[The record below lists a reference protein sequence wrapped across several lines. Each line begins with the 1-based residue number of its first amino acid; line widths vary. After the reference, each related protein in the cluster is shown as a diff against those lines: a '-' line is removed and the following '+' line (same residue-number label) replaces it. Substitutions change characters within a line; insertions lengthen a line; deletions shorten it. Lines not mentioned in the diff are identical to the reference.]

1 MVRRQPDASGAGGER
16 PWAGRVV
23 CIHVSNDF
31 RGARVRPFRALVFDP
46 AIAGDMQTLVAPPYD
61 VIGPGYRDALAARS
75 PWNVVG
81 IDLPSIPYDTVAATI
96 ADWTARGVLTR
107 HSDPVMIAWT
117 QEFTLPDGS
126 RRTRRTLVGVVGAE
140 PYAAR
145 VVRPHE
151 RTHAGPKEERLRLMN
166 ATKVQLSPVFGLYPD
181 PAGEAWAAA
190 AVTDDPGAVITDD
203 EGTVHRLWTIEDPE
217 RLAAIEAALAGRW
230 ILIADGH
237 HRYETALAYRD
248 ERRAEDGD
256 GAEDRAYDFVLMGLT
271 SLDDDGLVVL
281 PTHRVL
287 TEWPAA
293 AEDHLTVTALDD
305 ALEALE
311 TALAT
316 APADQVAAGLV
327 LPDRAM
333 LLTAPRS
340 GSTAAER
347 LDLAVLERDLLVPA
361 LGGDQAHLAHE
372 GLLSYTK
379 DARDA
384 WDSVRSGRAA
394 AALIVRHIPTAQVA
408 AVAEEGG
415 VMPQKST
422 YFFPKLL
429 TGVAFQ
435 PLAD

>member
-1 MVRRQPDASGAGGER
+1 
-16 PWAGRVV
+16 
-23 CIHVSNDF
+23 
-31 RGARVRPFRALVFDP
+31 
-46 AIAGDMQTLVAPPYD
+46 
-61 VIGPGYRDALAARS
+61 
-75 PWNVVG
+75 
-81 IDLPSIPYDTVAATI
+81 
-96 ADWTARGVLTR
+96 
-107 HSDPVMIAWT
+107 
-117 QEFTLPDGS
+117 
-126 RRTRRTLVGVVGAE
+126 VVGAE
-140 PYAAR
+140 PYEAR

-190 AVTDDPGAVITDD
+190 AVDGEPDAVITDD
-203 EGTVHRLWTIEDPE
+203 DGTVHRLWTIADPE
-217 RLAAIEAALAGRW
+217 RLTAIEQALAGRW

-248 ERRAEDGD
+248 ERRAEEGDGD
-256 GAEDRAYDFVLMGLT
+256 DERPYDFVLMGLT

-287 TEWPAA
+287 AEWPAG
-293 AEDHLTVTALDD
+293 AEEHLDTAPVDDTVE
-305 ALEALE
+305 ALEA
-311 TALAT
+311 ALAA
-316 APADQVAAGLV
+316 APADLVAAGLV
-327 LPDRAM
+327 LPNRAM
-333 LLTAPRS
+333 LLTTPRA
-340 GSTAAER
+340 GTTAAEQ

-372 GLLSYTK
+372 GLLTYTK

-384 WDSVRSGRAA
+384 WDTVRSGRAA
-394 AALIVRHIPTAQVA
+394 AALIVRHIPSDQVA

-429 TGVAFQ
+429 SGVAFQ
-435 PLAD
+435 PLAE

>member
-1 MVRRQPDASGAGGER
+1 MLSRGADARCQAPGLVGCR
-16 PWAGRVV
+16 
-23 CIHVSNDF
+23 HVTDDF

-46 AIAGDMQTLVAPPYD
+46 SVAGDMQTLVAPPYD
-61 VIGPGYRDALAARS
+61 VIGPEYRDELASRNQ
-75 PWNVVG
+75 WNVVG

-96 ADWTARGVLTR
+96 ADWTQAGVLKR
-107 HSDPVMIAWT
+107 HDQPVMIAWT
-117 QEFTLPDGS
+117 QEFDLPDGS
-126 RRTRRTLVGVVGAE
+126 HRTRRTLVAVVGAE
-140 PYAAR
+140 PYEAR

-166 ATKVQLSPVFGLYPD
+166 ATRVQLSPVFGLYPD

-190 AVTDDPGAVITDD
+190 AVSGEPEAVITDD
-203 EGTVHRLWTIEDPE
+203 DGTVHRLWTITDAGH
-217 RLAAIEAALAGRW
+217 LSAIEQALAGRW

-256 GAEDRAYDFVLMGLT
+256 GDGERAYDFVLMGLT

-287 TEWPAA
+287 KEWPAG
-293 AEDHLTVTALDD
+293 AEDHLDVTPLDNS
-305 ALEALE
+305 LEALE
-311 TALAT
+311 AALAA
-316 APADQVAAGLV
+316 APAGQVAAGLV
-327 LPDRAM
+327 LPDRAV
-333 LLTAPRS
+333 LLTTPRE
-340 GSTAAER
+340 GSSAAER

-372 GLLSYTK
+372 GLLTYTK

-384 WDSVRSGRAA
+384 WDTVRSGGAA
-394 AALIVRHIPTAQVA
+394 AALIVRHIPTDQVA

-429 TGVAFQ
+429 SGVAFQ

>member
-1 MVRRQPDASGAGGER
+1 MF
-16 PWAGRVV
+16 
-23 CIHVSNDF
+23 N
-31 RGARVRPFRALVFDP
+31 P
-46 AIAGDMQTLVAPPYD
+46 AVAGDMQTLVAPPYD
-61 VIGPGYRDALAARS
+61 VIGPEYRDELAGRS
-75 PWNVVG
+75 QWNVVG

-96 ADWTARGVLTR
+96 ADWTSKGVLTR
-107 HSDPVMIAWT
+107 HEQPVMIAWT
-117 QEFTLPDGS
+117 QEFDLPDGT
-126 RRTRRTLVGVVGAE
+126 RRTRKTLVAVVGAE
-140 PYAAR
+140 PYATR

-181 PAGEAWAAA
+181 PAGAAWSAA
-190 AVTDDPGAVITDD
+190 AVSGDPGAVITDD
-203 EGTVHRLWTIEDPE
+203 DGTVHRLWTISDPA
-217 RLAAIEAALAGRW
+217 RLAAIEDALKGRW

-248 ERRAEDGD
+248 ERRAEDGNGGD
-256 GAEDRAYDFVLMGLT
+256 ERAYDSVLMGLT
-271 SLDDDGLVVL
+271 SLHDDGLVVL

-287 TEWPAA
+287 KQWPEG
-293 AEDHLTVTALDD
+293 AETRLTVTTLGDDLDVLQAALD
-305 ALEALE
+305 A
-311 TALAT
+311 

-327 LPDRAM
+327 LSDRTM
-333 LLTAPRS
+333 LLTTPRTGAS
-340 GSTAAER
+340 AATR

-372 GLLSYTK
+372 GLLTYTK

-384 WDSVRSGRAA
+384 WDTVRAGKAK
-394 AALIVRHIPTAQVA
+394 AALIVRPIPTDQVT
-408 AVAEEGG
+408 AVADEGG

>member
-1 MVRRQPDASGAGGER
+1 
-16 PWAGRVV
+16 
-23 CIHVSNDF
+23 VSDDF

-46 AIAGDMQTLVAPPYD
+46 AVAGDMQDLVAPPYD
-61 VIGPGYRDALAARS
+61 VIGPDYRDELASRNQ
-75 PWNVVG
+75 WNVVG

-96 ADWTARGVLTR
+96 ADWTAQGVLKR
-107 HSDPVMIAWT
+107 HDQPVMIAWT
-117 QEFTLPDGS
+117 QEFDLPDGS
-126 RRTRRTLVGVVGAE
+126 HRTRKTIVAVVGAE
-140 PYAAR
+140 PYETR

-190 AVTDDPGAVITDD
+190 AVSGEPDAVITDD
-203 EGTVHRLWTIEDPE
+203 DGTVHRLWTITDAD
-217 RLAAIEAALAGRW
+217 RLAAIEQALAGRW

-237 HRYETALAYRD
+237 HRYETALAYQA
-248 ERRAEDGD
+248 ERRAEDGVGGAD
-256 GAEDRAYDFVLMGLT
+256 GDADGDRAYDFVLMGLT

-287 TEWPAA
+287 KEWPAG
-293 AEDHLTVTALDD
+293 AEEHLDVTPLDDSLD
-305 ALEALE
+305 ALEA
-311 TALAT
+311 ALAA

-327 LPDRAM
+327 LPDRAV
-333 LLTAPRS
+333 LLTTPR
-340 GSTAAER
+340 GGATAAER

-379 DARDA
+379 DSRDA
-384 WDSVRSGRAA
+384 WDAVRSGRAA
-394 AALIVRHIPTAQVA
+394 AALIVRHIPTEQVA

>member
-1 MVRRQPDASGAGGER
+1 MFR
-16 PWAGRVV
+16 
-23 CIHVSNDF
+23 HVTDDF
-31 RGARVRPFRALVFDP
+31 RGARVRPFRALVFNP
-46 AIAGDMQTLVAPPYD
+46 AVAGDMQTLVAPPYD
-61 VIGPGYRDALAARS
+61 VIGPEYRDELAGRS
-75 PWNVVG
+75 QWNVVG

-96 ADWTARGVLTR
+96 ADWTSKGVLTR
-107 HSDPVMIAWT
+107 HEQPVMIAWT
-117 QEFTLPDGS
+117 QEFDLPDGS
-126 RRTRRTLVGVVGAE
+126 RRTRKTLMAVVGAE
-140 PYAAR
+140 PYATR

-181 PAGEAWAAA
+181 PAGAAWSAA
-190 AVTDDPGAVITDD
+190 AVSGDPGAVITDD
-203 EGTVHRLWTIEDPE
+203 DGTVHRLWTISNPA
-217 RLAAIEAALAGRW
+217 RLAAIEDALKGRW

-248 ERRAEDGD
+248 ERRAEDGNGD
-256 GAEDRAYDFVLMGLT
+256 DERAYDSVLMGLT
-271 SLDDDGLVVL
+271 SLHDDGLVVL

-287 TEWPAA
+287 KQWPEG
-293 AEDHLTVTALDD
+293 AETRLTVTTLGDDLDVLQAALD
-305 ALEALE
+305 A
-311 TALAT
+311 

-327 LPDRAM
+327 LADRTM
-333 LLTAPRS
+333 LLTTPRTGAS
-340 GSTAAER
+340 AATR

-361 LGGDQAHLAHE
+361 LGGDQAYLAHE
-372 GLLSYTK
+372 GLLTYTK

-384 WDSVRSGRAA
+384 WDTVRAGKAK
-394 AALIVRHIPTAQVA
+394 AALIVRPIPTDQVA
-408 AVAEEGG
+408 AVADEGG

>member
-1 MVRRQPDASGAGGER
+1 MPGVRP
-16 PWAGRVV
+16 VV
-23 CIHVSNDF
+23 CRHVTDDF

-46 AIAGDMQTLVAPPYD
+46 AVAGDMQTLVAPPYD
-61 VIGPGYRDALAARS
+61 VIGPEYRDELASRNQ
-75 PWNVVG
+75 WNVVG

-96 ADWTARGVLTR
+96 ADWTARGVLKR
-107 HSDPVMIAWT
+107 YDDPVMIAWT
-117 QEFTLPDGS
+117 QEFDLPDGS
-126 RRTRRTLVGVVGAE
+126 HRTRKTLVAAVGAE
-140 PYAAR
+140 PYETR

-181 PAGEAWAAA
+181 PAGDAWAAA
-190 AVTDDPGAVITDD
+190 AITGEPEAVITDD
-203 EGTVHRLWTIEDPE
+203 DGTVHRLWTIHDPA

-256 GAEDRAYDFVLMGLT
+256 GDDERPYDYVLMGLT

-287 TEWPAA
+287 NEWPEGAENHMDAA
-293 AEDHLTVTALDD
+293 PLENSLDALQAALD
-305 ALEALE
+305 A
-311 TALAT
+311 

-327 LPDRAM
+327 LGDRAM
-333 LLTAPRS
+333 LLTTPRT
-340 GSTAAER
+340 GATAAEQ
-347 LDLAVLERDLLVPA
+347 LDLAILERNLLVPA
-361 LGGDQAHLAHE
+361 FGGDQAHLAHE
-372 GLLSYTK
+372 GVLTYTK
-379 DARDA
+379 DAKDA
-384 WDSVRSGRAA
+384 WDTVRSGRAK
-394 AALIVRHIPTAQVA
+394 AALIVRHIPTNQVA

-422 YFFPKLL
+422 YFFPKILS
-429 TGVAFQ
+429 GVAFQ

>member
-1 MVRRQPDASGAGGER
+1 VTD
-16 PWAGRVV
+16 
-23 CIHVSNDF
+23 DF

-46 AIAGDMQTLVAPPYD
+46 SVAGDMQTLVAPPYD
-61 VIGPGYRDALAARS
+61 VIGPEYRDELASRN

-81 IDLPSIPYDTVAATI
+81 IDLPSIPYETVAATI
-96 ADWTARGVLTR
+96 ADWTGRGVLR
-107 HSDPVMIAWT
+107 RCDEPVMIAWT
-117 QEFTLPDGS
+117 QEFDLPDGS
-126 RRTRRTLVGVVGAE
+126 HRTRSTLVAVVGAE
-140 PYAAR
+140 PYEER

-181 PAGEAWAAA
+181 PGGEAWAAA
-190 AVTDDPGAVITDD
+190 AVDGEPDAVITDD
-203 EGTVHRLWTIEDPE
+203 DGTVHRLWTIADPE
-217 RLAAIEAALAGRW
+217 RLTAIEQALAGRW

-248 ERRAEDGD
+248 ERRAEEGD
-256 GAEDRAYDFVLMGLT
+256 GGDERPYDFVLMGLT

-287 TEWPAA
+287 AEWPAG
-293 AEDHLTVTALDD
+293 AEDHLD
-305 ALEALE
+305 AAPVDNTLEALE
-311 TALAT
+311 AALAA
-316 APADQVAAGLV
+316 APADLVAAGLV
-327 LPDRAM
+327 LPDRAL
-333 LLTAPRS
+333 LLTTPRA
-340 GSTAAER
+340 GMTAAER

-372 GLLSYTK
+372 GLLTYTK
-379 DARDA
+379 DAGDA
-384 WDSVRSGRAA
+384 WDAVRSGRAA
-394 AALIVRHIPTAQVA
+394 AALLVRHIPSEQVA

-429 TGVAFQ
+429 SGVAFQ

>member
-1 MVRRQPDASGAGGER
+1 
-16 PWAGRVV
+16 
-23 CIHVSNDF
+23 
-31 RGARVRPFRALVFDP
+31 VFNP
-46 AIAGDMQTLVAPPYD
+46 AVAGDMQTLVAPPYD
-61 VIGPGYRDALAARS
+61 VIGPEYRDELAGRS
-75 PWNVVG
+75 QWNVVG

-96 ADWTARGVLTR
+96 ADWTSKGVLTR
-107 HSDPVMIAWT
+107 HEQPVMIAWT
-117 QEFTLPDGS
+117 QEFDLPDGT
-126 RRTRRTLVGVVGAE
+126 RRTRKTLVAVVGAE
-140 PYAAR
+140 PYATR

-181 PAGEAWAAA
+181 PAGAAWSAA
-190 AVTDDPGAVITDD
+190 AVSGDPGAVITDD
-203 EGTVHRLWTIEDPE
+203 DGTVHRLWTISDPA
-217 RLAAIEAALAGRW
+217 RLAAIEDALKGRW

-248 ERRAEDGD
+248 ERRAEDGNGGD
-256 GAEDRAYDFVLMGLT
+256 ERAYDSVLMGLT
-271 SLDDDGLVVL
+271 SLHDDGLVVL

-287 TEWPAA
+287 KQWPEG
-293 AEDHLTVTALDD
+293 AETRLTVTTLGDDLDVLQAALD
-305 ALEALE
+305 A
-311 TALAT
+311 

-327 LPDRAM
+327 LSDRTM
-333 LLTAPRS
+333 LLTTPRTGAS
-340 GSTAAER
+340 AATR

-372 GLLSYTK
+372 GLLTYTK

-384 WDSVRSGRAA
+384 WDTVRAGKAK
-394 AALIVRHIPTAQVA
+394 AALIVRPIPTDQVT
-408 AVAEEGG
+408 AVADEGG

>member
-1 MVRRQPDASGAGGER
+1 MGAL
-16 PWAGRVV
+16 VST
-23 CIHVSNDF
+23 HVTDDF

-46 AIAGDMQTLVAPPYD
+46 AVAGDLQSLVAPPYD
-61 VIGPGYRDALAARS
+61 VIGPEYRDALQSRS

-81 IDLPSIPYDTVAATI
+81 IDLPSLPYDTVAATI
-96 ADWTARGVLTR
+96 ADWTATGVLRR
-107 HSDPVMIAWT
+107 HDAPVMIAWT
-117 QEFTLPDGS
+117 QEFDLPDGS
-126 RRTRRTLVGVVGAE
+126 HRTRRTIVAVVGAE
-140 PYAAR
+140 PYRTR

-166 ATKVQLSPVFGLYPD
+166 ATAVQLSPVFGLYPD
-181 PAGEAWAAA
+181 AAGEAWAATGA
-190 AVTDDPGAVITDD
+190 QGEPDAVITDD
-203 EGTVHRLWTIEDPE
+203 DGTVHRLWTVHDPD
-217 RLAAIEAALAGRW
+217 RIAAVEHALAGRW

-248 ERRAEDGD
+248 ERRVAEEATDG
-256 GAEDRAYDFVLMGLT
+256 ERPYDFVLMGLT

-287 TEWPAA
+287 AEWPEG
-293 AEDHLTVTALDD
+293 AEEHLDVTPVENS
-305 ALEALE
+305 LEALE
-311 TALAT
+311 AALAA
-316 APADQVAAGLV
+316 APAGKVAAGLV
-327 LPDRAM
+327 LPGRAL
-333 LLTAPRS
+333 LLTAAREGAS
-340 GSTAAER
+340 AAER
-347 LDLAVLERDLLVPA
+347 LDLAVLERDLLMPA

-372 GLLSYTK
+372 GLLTYTK

-384 WDSVRSGRAA
+384 WDTVRGGGAA
-394 AALIVRHIPTAQVA
+394 AALIVRPIPTGQVA
-408 AVAEEGG
+408 EVAEEGG

>member
-1 MVRRQPDASGAGGER
+1 MTD
-16 PWAGRVV
+16 
-23 CIHVSNDF
+23 DF

-46 AIAGDMQTLVAPPYD
+46 SVAGDMQTLVAPPYD
-61 VIGPGYRDALAARS
+61 VIGPEYRDDLASRN

-81 IDLPSIPYDTVAATI
+81 IDLPSIPYETVAATI
-96 ADWTARGVLTR
+96 ADWTARGVLRR
-107 HSDPVMIAWT
+107 HDEPVMIAWT
-117 QEFTLPDGS
+117 QEFDLPDGS
-126 RRTRRTLVGVVGAE
+126 HRTRSTLVAVVGAE
-140 PYAAR
+140 PYEAR

-190 AVTDDPGAVITDD
+190 AVDGEPDAVITDD
-203 EGTVHRLWTIEDPE
+203 DGTVHRLWTIADLD
-217 RLAAIEAALAGRW
+217 RLTAIEQALAGRW

-248 ERRAEDGD
+248 ERRAEEGDGD
-256 GAEDRAYDFVLMGLT
+256 DERPYDFVLMGLT

-287 TEWPAA
+287 AEWPAG
-293 AEDHLTVTALDD
+293 AEQHLD
-305 ALEALE
+305 AEPVDNTLEALE
-311 TALAT
+311 AALAA
-316 APADQVAAGLV
+316 APADLVAAGLV

-333 LLTAPRS
+333 LLTTPRA
-340 GSTAAER
+340 GTTAAER
-347 LDLAVLERDLLVPA
+347 LDLAVIERDLLVPA

-372 GLLSYTK
+372 GLLTYTK
-379 DARDA
+379 DARAA
-384 WDSVRSGRAA
+384 WDTVRSGRAA
-394 AALIVRHIPTAQVA
+394 AALIVRHIPSDQVA

-429 TGVAFQ
+429 SGVAFQ

>member
-1 MVRRQPDASGAGGER
+1 
-16 PWAGRVV
+16 
-23 CIHVSNDF
+23 
-31 RGARVRPFRALVFDP
+31 
-46 AIAGDMQTLVAPPYD
+46 MQTLVAPPYD
-61 VIGPGYRDALAARS
+61 VIGPEYRDELASRNQ
-75 PWNVVG
+75 WNVVG

-96 ADWTARGVLTR
+96 TDWTAQGVLKR
-107 HSDPVMIAWT
+107 HDEPVMIAWT
-117 QEFTLPDGS
+117 QEFDLPDGS
-126 RRTRRTLVGVVGAE
+126 HRTRRTIVAAVGAE
-140 PYAAR
+140 PYETR

-181 PAGEAWAAA
+181 LAGHAWAAA
-190 AVTDDPGAVITDD
+190 DVQGDPDAVITDD
-203 EGTVHRLWTIEDPE
+203 DGTVHRLWTITDAG
-217 RLAAIEAALAGRW
+217 RHAAIEQALAGRW

-237 HRYETALAYRD
+237 HRYETALAYRE
-248 ERRAEDGD
+248 ERRAEDVD
-256 GAEDRAYDFVLMGLT
+256 GNEDGGGDRAYDFVLMGLT

-287 TEWPAA
+287 GEWPVG
-293 AEDHLTVTALDD
+293 AEDHLQVTPLHDSLDALQAALD
-305 ALEALE
+305 A
-311 TALAT
+311 
-316 APADQVAAGLV
+316 APVDQVAAGLV

-333 LLTAPRS
+333 LLTTPRE
-340 GSTAAER
+340 GATAAER

-372 GLLSYTK
+372 GLLTYTK

-384 WDSVRSGRAA
+384 WHAVRSGRAA
-394 AALIVRHIPTAQVA
+394 AALIVRHVPTDQVA

-429 TGVAFQ
+429 SGIAFQ